1 MEHDDAILKI
11 VKVESGKKIN
21 WMLNVL
27 KIILDSWYGIRN
39 KHVGRQLSGERER
52 GEHAANGH
60 RSDSK
65 PGQCFLTKR
74 K

>member
-1 MEHDDAILKI
+1 MEHDNAILKI

-39 KHVGRQLSGERER
+39 KHVGRQLSGERGGSMQQR
-52 GEHAANGH
+52 DTDQTRNQASA
-60 RSDSK
+60 
-65 PGQCFLTKR
+65 F
-74 K
+74 